1 MNQTGINLENNL
13 RFLTDRIGIR
23 LAGSK
28 QEYEA
33 AEFIAEKFR
42 QYSSC
47 VTIEKYPVLER
58 NVTSEHTR

>member
-1 MNQTGINLENNL
+1 MNQTGINLETNL

-33 AEFIAEKFR
+33 AESF
-42 QYSSC
+42 
-47 VTIEKYPVLER
+47 P
-58 NVTSEHTR
+58 NPPG